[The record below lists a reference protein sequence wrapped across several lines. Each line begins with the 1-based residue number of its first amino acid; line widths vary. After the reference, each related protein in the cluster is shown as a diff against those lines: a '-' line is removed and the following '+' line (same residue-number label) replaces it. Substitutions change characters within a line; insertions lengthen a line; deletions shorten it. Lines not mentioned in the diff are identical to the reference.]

1 MLIVFTKNTSII
13 LPFKELFTLNFS
25 NEEFEKSFDQEFDR
39 KSDEINA
46 QLNRKVLIT
55 MVGDVNCGKS
65 STINKLMKEDITTV
79 GSKPGET
86 IQINEIQYKDNI
98 IIVDTPGLDDV
109 VKENSELTLKYYKN
123 SDVILFFL
131 NAAGT
136 VLSENELKNLKEIEK
151 INQDIIIVLNKID
164 AADDIP
170 NLIKYIQDH
179 TYYKYPIVAISSRT
193 GENISMLQNKLLDIL
208 EKKSKDIMFA
218 RNLKDKSSIAQR
230 WILAAGASSAVVGA
244 SPIPGSDFIPLT
256 GIQVGLMIKLS
267 TLYDKPISKEN
278 AKEIIIATIV
288 GNVGKTI
295 FRQIV
300 KFVPGAGSVIG
311 ASIAGATTVALGYSI
326 KYMHENDIEINAEQL
341 KSIYEKFLEKE
352 KMNSST

>member
-1 MLIVFTKNTSII
+1 MNISID
-13 LPFKELFTLNFS
+13 EL
-25 NEEFEKSFDQEFDR
+25 EKSFDEEFDQ
-39 KSDEINA
+39 KCEEINA
-46 QLNRKVLIT
+46 QLNREVLIT

-65 STINKLMKEDITTV
+65 STINKLMKEDITSV

-86 IQINEIQYKDNI
+86 ILINEIKYKDNI
-98 IIVDTPGLDDV
+98 IFVDTPGLDDV
-109 VKENSELTLKYYKN
+109 VKENSEITLNYYKN

-151 INQDIIIVLNKID
+151 VNQDIIIVLNKID
-164 AADDIP
+164 AAEDIP
-170 NLIKYIQDH
+170 ELVKYIQDH
-179 TYYKYPIVAISSRT
+179 TYYKYPVVAISSRT

-208 EKKSKDIMFA
+208 EKKSKDITFA
-218 RNLKDKSSIAQR
+218 TNLKDKSSIANR

-256 GIQVGLMIKLS
+256 GIQVSLMIKLS

-295 FRQIV
+295 FRQVV
-300 KFVPGAGSVIG
+300 KFVPGAGSIIG
-311 ASIAGATTVALGYSI
+311 ASVAGATTVALGYAI
-326 KYMHENDIEINAEQL
+326 KYMHENNIEIKADQL
-341 KSIYEKFLEKE
+341 KSVYEMFLEKE
-352 KMNSST
+352 KKDSSIKEESDNRASV